1 MKGRIMN
8 IAPVSATAVST
19 TQAAA
24 GSQSDAA
31 VAARR
36 QASAA
41 AQEAAVK
48 STGTTPGTA
57 DPAELKQ
64 RVDELNA
71 AMKMHAS
78 SIQFS
83 IDDDSG
89 RTIVKVV
96 DTDTDAVLRQYPS
109 KELLAISKQID
120 KFQGMF
126 VKTQA

>member
-1 MKGRIMN
+1 MN
-8 IAPVSATAVST
+8 IAPVSAGVLPVVAHGVS
-19 TQAAA
+19 
-24 GSQSDAA
+24 GSQPEAQLAIKQQVSAPA
-31 VAARR
+31 P
-36 QASAA
+36 QA
-41 AQEAAVK
+41 EVGK
-48 STGTTPGTA
+48 TEVDHGEA

-71 AMKMHAS
+71 AMKQHGS
-78 SIQFS
+78 SVQFS

-96 DTDTDAVLRQYPS
+96 DTDTDTVLRQYPS
-109 KELLAISKQID
+109 REMLAISKQID

>member
-1 MKGRIMN
+1 MN
-8 IAPVSATAVST
+8 IAPVSASAIS
-19 TQAAA
+19 AAHGAA
-24 GSQSDAA
+24 GSQPDAA
-31 VAARR
+31 VAAKR
-36 QASAA
+36 QVSAA
-41 AQEAAVK
+41 AQEAEVRKAD
-48 STGTTPGTA
+48 TTPGEA

-71 AMKMHAS
+71 AMKVHAS

-96 DTDTDAVLRQYPS
+96 DTDTDTVLRQYPS

>member
-8 IAPVSATAVST
+8 IAPVSAAAVST
-19 TQAAA
+19 TQPAA
-24 GSQSDAA
+24 GSQPDAA
-31 VAARR
+31 AAARR
-36 QASAA
+36 QVSAA
-41 AQEAAVK
+41 AQEAEVK
-48 STGTTPGTA
+48 KTDTTPGEA

-64 RVDELNA
+64 RVDELNE
-71 AMKMHAS
+71 AMKVHAS

-96 DTDTDAVLRQYPS
+96 DTDTDTVLRQYPS

>member
-1 MKGRIMN
+1 MN
-8 IAPVSATAVST
+8 IAPVSAGALPVV
-19 TQAAA
+19 QGAA
-24 GSQSDAA
+24 GSQHDATVAPKRA
-31 VAARR
+31 V
-36 QASAA
+36 SAT
-41 AQEAAVK
+41 AQESEIK
-48 STGTTPGTA
+48 KTDPTKGEA

-71 AMKMHAS
+71 AMKVHAS

-83 IDDDSG
+83 IDNDSG

-96 DTDTDAVLRQYPS
+96 DTDTDTVLRQYPS

>member
-1 MKGRIMN
+1 MN
-8 IAPVSATAVST
+8 IAPLSVAVSPV
-19 TQAAA
+19 AAHGVS
-24 GSQSDAA
+24 GSQPDAP

-36 QASAA
+36 QLAA
-41 AQEAAVK
+41 PAPQTEVGK
-48 STGTTPGTA
+48 TDDEGEA
-57 DPAELKQ
+57 DPTELKQ

-71 AMKMHAS
+71 AMKQHARS
-78 SIQFS
+78 VRFS

-96 DTDTDAVLRQYPS
+96 DTDTDTVLRQYPS
-109 KELLAISKQID
+109 REMLTISKQID

>member
-1 MKGRIMN
+1 MN
-8 IAPVSATAVST
+8 IAPVSAAAVST
-19 TQAAA
+19 TQPAA

-31 VAARR
+31 AAARR
-36 QASAA
+36 QVSAA
-41 AQEAAVK
+41 AQEAEVK
-48 STGTTPGTA
+48 STDTTHGKA

-71 AMKMHAS
+71 AMKEHAS

-96 DTDTDAVLRQYPS
+96 DSDTDTVLRQYPS

>member
-1 MKGRIMN
+1 MN
-8 IAPVSATAVST
+8 IAPVSAGASPA

-24 GSQSDAA
+24 GSQPDAA
-31 VAARR
+31 IAARR
-36 QASAA
+36 LPAA
-41 AQEAAVK
+41 ATQEAEVGKTDATNTVV
-48 STGTTPGTA
+48 GEA
-57 DPAELKQ
+57 DPAALKQ

-71 AMKMHAS
+71 AMKTHAS
-78 SIQFS
+78 SIEFS

-96 DTDTDAVLRQYPS
+96 DTDTDTVLRQYPS

-126 VKTQA
+126 VQTQA

>member
-1 MKGRIMN
+1 MN
-8 IAPVSATAVST
+8 IAPVAAGALST
-19 TQAAA
+19 VQGIA
-24 GSQSDAA
+24 GSQPEGA
-31 VAARR
+31 VATRR
-36 QASAA
+36 QVAA
-41 AQEAAVK
+41 APQETAIGK
-48 STGTTPGTA
+48 TGTTPGEA

-71 AMKMHAS
+71 AMKVHAS

-96 DTDTDAVLRQYPS
+96 DTDTDTVLRQYPS

>member
-1 MKGRIMN
+1 MN
-8 IAPVSATAVST
+8 IAPVSAGALPA

-24 GSQSDAA
+24 GSQPETA

-36 QASAA
+36 PASAA
-41 AQEAAVK
+41 LQEAQEINSAD
-48 STGTTPGTA
+48 TTPGEA
-57 DPAELKQ
+57 DPAALKQ

-71 AMKMHAS
+71 AMKIHAS
-78 SIQFS
+78 SIEFS

-96 DTDTDAVLRQYPS
+96 DTDTDTVLRQYPS

-126 VKTQA
+126 VQTQA

>member
-1 MKGRIMN
+1 MN
-8 IAPVSATAVST
+8 IAPVAAGALST
-19 TQAAA
+19 VQGLA
-24 GSQSDAA
+24 GSQPEAA
-31 VAARR
+31 VATRR
-36 QASAA
+36 QVAAA
-41 AQEAAVK
+41 AQETEIN
-48 STGTTPGTA
+48 STVTTPGEA
-57 DPAELKQ
+57 DPAELRQ
-64 RVDELNA
+64 RVDELNE
-71 AMKMHAS
+71 AMKVHAS

-96 DTDTDAVLRQYPS
+96 DTDTDTVLRQYPS

>member
-1 MKGRIMN
+1 MN
-8 IAPVSATAVST
+8 IAPVSAGALPVV
-19 TQAAA
+19 QGAA
-24 GSQSDAA
+24 GGQHDAA
-31 VAARR
+31 VAAKR
-36 QASAA
+36 AVPAT
-41 AQEAAVK
+41 AQESEIK
-48 STGTTPGTA
+48 KTDPTKGEA

-71 AMKMHAS
+71 AMKVHAS

-96 DTDTDAVLRQYPS
+96 DTDTDTVLRQYPS
-109 KELLAISKQID
+109 KELLAILKQID

>member
-1 MKGRIMN
+1 MN
-8 IAPVSATAVST
+8 IVPLAAGALTAT
-19 TQAAA
+19 QGLA
-24 GSQSDAA
+24 GSQPEAA
-31 VAARR
+31 VAVRR
-36 QASAA
+36 PASAA
-41 AQEAAVK
+41 PPEVK
-48 STGTTPGTA
+48 ETNRADTTPGEA

-71 AMKMHAS
+71 AMKVHAS
-78 SIQFS
+78 SIEFS

-96 DTDTDAVLRQYPS
+96 DTDTDTVLRQYPS

>member
-1 MKGRIMN
+1 MN
-8 IAPVSATAVST
+8 IAPVSAGALPA
-19 TQAAA
+19 TQVAA
-24 GSQSDAA
+24 GSQPEAA

-36 QASAA
+36 PASAA
-41 AQEAAVK
+41 LQEAQEINSAD
-48 STGTTPGTA
+48 TTPGEA
-57 DPAELKQ
+57 DPAALKQ

-71 AMKMHAS
+71 AMKIHAS
-78 SIQFS
+78 SIEFS

-96 DTDTDAVLRQYPS
+96 DTDTDTVLRQYPS

-126 VKTQA
+126 VQTQA